1 MNILRACLDWRVLTA
16 LGGLGVGIFVVA
28 PGIAAAALP
37 LLIVAACPLS
47 MMLMM
52 KSMGGDQKSA
62 QTTAPLSEG
71 DRVAALRGELA
82 ELSRRQERLAG
93 ELAAVESAQTAE
105 PQPPTRSTP
114 AEQAR

>member
-16 LGGLGVGIFVVA
+16 LAALGAGIFFVA
-28 PGIAAAALP
+28 PGIAVSALP

-52 KSMGGDQKSA
+52 KSMGGDQKSEE
-62 QTTAPLSEG
+62 TTPTAVDG

-82 ELSRRQERLAG
+82 ELRRRQDRLAG
-93 ELAAVESAQTAE
+93 ELASVESAQVAE
-105 PQPPTRSTP
+105 LQSGTPTP
-114 AEQAR
+114 AEQSG